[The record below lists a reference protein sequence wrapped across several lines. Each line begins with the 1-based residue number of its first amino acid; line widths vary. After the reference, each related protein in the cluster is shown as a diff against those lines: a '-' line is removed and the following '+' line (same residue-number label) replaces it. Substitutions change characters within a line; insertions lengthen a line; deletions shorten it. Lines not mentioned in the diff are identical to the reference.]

1 MTSPY
6 LSVKDSLLG
15 RECVTMFLL
24 IISCLVIGVG
34 MTEDE
39 VPFKGIQVSF
49 VAFTFL
55 STRDQFIE
63 KEDLGKTL
71 KKICFHIFLIG

>member
-1 MTSPY
+1 
-6 LSVKDSLLG
+6 
-15 RECVTMFLL
+15 
-24 IISCLVIGVG
+24 
-34 MTEDE
+34 MTENE
-39 VPFKGIQVSF
+39 VTFKGIQISF

-71 KKICFHIFLIG
+71 KKLFPYFLIG